1 MGETQPT
8 ETKEIYIMAFSIKQI
23 KAILSSHNMP
33 VDDLDAAAEDICA
46 RHSADLDSI
55 KEERDTFK
63 KDAET
68 LADVKKELEA
78 LKANTGDDYKAKWEK
93 EKQDFA
99 DFKAEVASKETLA
112 AKKAAFQK
120 VAKDAGLT
128 EAGIAKAAKYQ
139 DYSKIELDDKG
150 EIKDAKDLMKS
161 IKEEWPEHVAKKE
174 TKGAETPNPP
184 EGGNGGSGY
193 SDIRAMT
200 AKWHAAK
207 YGEVPKAKSAAE
219 SGNNE

>member
-1 MGETQPT
+1 MALTREFLTALGIEKEKHQAIIDAHT
-8 ETKEIYIMAFSIKQI
+8 ETT
-23 KAILSSHNMP
+23 
-33 VDDLDAAAEDICA
+33 D
-46 RHSADLDSI
+46 
-55 KEERDTFK
+55 
-63 KDAET
+63 
-68 LADVKKELEA
+68 A
-78 LKANTGDDYKAKWEK
+78 LKAERDRYKADAEKLPKVQEDLKKAQAAAKDSGEYDKLKKEFDDYKA
-93 EKQDFA
+93 D
-99 DFKAEVASKETLA
+99 VASKEALA

-150 EIKDAKDLMKS
+150 EIKDAKDLIKT

-174 TKGAETPNPP
+174 TKGADTPNPP
-184 EGGNGGSGY
+184 EGGNGGSGF

-207 YGEVPKAKSAAE
+207 YGEAPKAKTAADG
-219 SGNNE
+219 GNE

>member
-1 MGETQPT
+1 MALTREFLTALGIEKEKHQAIIDAHT
-8 ETKEIYIMAFSIKQI
+8 ETT
-23 KAILSSHNMP
+23 
-33 VDDLDAAAEDICA
+33 D
-46 RHSADLDSI
+46 
-55 KEERDTFK
+55 
-63 KDAET
+63 
-68 LADVKKELEA
+68 A
-78 LKANTGDDYKAKWEK
+78 LKAERDRYKADAEKLPKVQEDLKKAQAAAKDSGEYDKLKKEFDDYKA
-93 EKQDFA
+93 D
-99 DFKAEVASKETLA
+99 VASKEALA

-150 EIKDAKDLMKS
+150 EIKDAKDLMKT

-174 TKGAETPNPP
+174 TKGADTPTPP

>member
-1 MGETQPT
+1 MALTREFLTALGIEKEKHQAIIDAHT
-8 ETKEIYIMAFSIKQI
+8 ETT
-23 KAILSSHNMP
+23 
-33 VDDLDAAAEDICA
+33 D
-46 RHSADLDSI
+46 
-55 KEERDTFK
+55 
-63 KDAET
+63 
-68 LADVKKELEA
+68 A
-78 LKANTGDDYKAKWEK
+78 LKAERDRYKADAEKLPKVQEDLKKAQAAAKDSGEYDKLKKEFDDYKA
-93 EKQDFA
+93 D
-99 DFKAEVASKETLA
+99 VASKEALA

-174 TKGAETPNPP
+174 TKGANTPNPP
-184 EGGNGGSGY
+184 DGGNGGSEF

-207 YGEVPKAKSAAE
+207 YGEAPKAKSAADG
-219 SGNNE
+219 GNE

>member
-1 MGETQPT
+1 MALTREFLTALGIEKEKHQAIIDAHT
-8 ETKEIYIMAFSIKQI
+8 ETT
-23 KAILSSHNMP
+23 
-33 VDDLDAAAEDICA
+33 D
-46 RHSADLDSI
+46 
-55 KEERDTFK
+55 
-63 KDAET
+63 
-68 LADVKKELEA
+68 A
-78 LKANTGDDYKAKWEK
+78 LKAERDRYKADADKLPKVQEDLKKAQAAAKDSGEYDKLKKEFDDYKA
-93 EKQDFA
+93 D
-99 DFKAEVASKETLA
+99 VASKEALA

-139 DYSKIELDDKG
+139 DYSKLELDDKG
-150 EIKDAKDLMKS
+150 EIKDAKDLMKT

>member
-1 MGETQPT
+1 
-8 ETKEIYIMAFSIKQI
+8 MALSRSFLKSIGLNEDQINAVVEANSESLEGI
-23 KAILSSHNMP
+23 KAERDKYKADAEKLP
-33 VDDLDAAAEDICA
+33 KVQEDLKKAQAAAK
-46 RHSADLDSI
+46 DSGEYD
-55 KEERDTFK
+55 K
-63 KDAET
+63 
-68 LADVKKELEA
+68 LKKEF
-78 LKANTGDDYKAKWEK
+78 DDYKA
-93 EKQDFA
+93 D
-99 DFKAEVASKETLA
+99 VASKEALA

-174 TKGAETPNPP
+174 TKGADTPNPP

>member
-68 LADVKKELEA
+68 LADVKKELDA
-78 LKANTGDDYKAKWEK
+78 LKANTGDDFKAKWEK

-99 DFKAEVASKETLA
+99 DYKAEVEKEKTLE
-112 AKKAAFQK
+112 AKRA
-120 VAKDAGLT
+120 VLREIAKDAGLS
-128 EAGIAKAAKYQ
+128 EAGIAKAVKYH
-139 DYSKIELDDKG
+139 DFDKMELDDKG
-150 EIKDAKDLMKS
+150 AAKDKATILKGL
-161 IKEEWPEHVAKKE
+161 KEEWADYIQTTE
-174 TKGAETPNPP
+174 TRGANTATPPTT
-184 EGGNGGSGY
+184 SGTGRKTV
-193 SDIRAMT
+193 DEIMAIKDDVERQT
-200 AKWHAAK
+200 AIAQNLDLFGK
-207 YGEVPKAKSAAE
+207 
-219 SGNNE
+219 

>member
-1 MGETQPT
+1 MALTREFLTALGIEKEKHQAIIDAHT
-8 ETKEIYIMAFSIKQI
+8 ETT
-23 KAILSSHNMP
+23 
-33 VDDLDAAAEDICA
+33 D
-46 RHSADLDSI
+46 
-55 KEERDTFK
+55 
-63 KDAET
+63 
-68 LADVKKELEA
+68 A
-78 LKANTGDDYKAKWEK
+78 LKAERDRYKADAEKLPKVQEDLKKAQAAAKDSGEYDKLKKEFDDYKA
-93 EKQDFA
+93 D
-99 DFKAEVASKETLA
+99 VASKEALA

-174 TKGAETPNPP
+174 TKGAVTPNPP
-184 EGGNGGSGY
+184 DGGNGGSGF

-207 YGEVPKAKSAAE
+207 YGEAPKAKTAADG
-219 SGNNE
+219 GNE

>member
-1 MGETQPT
+1 MALTREFLTALGIEKEKHQAIIDAHT
-8 ETKEIYIMAFSIKQI
+8 ETT
-23 KAILSSHNMP
+23 
-33 VDDLDAAAEDICA
+33 D
-46 RHSADLDSI
+46 
-55 KEERDTFK
+55 
-63 KDAET
+63 
-68 LADVKKELEA
+68 A
-78 LKANTGDDYKAKWEK
+78 LKAERDRYKADAEKLPKVQEDLKKAQAAAKDSGEYDKLKKEFDDYKA
-93 EKQDFA
+93 D
-99 DFKAEVASKETLA
+99 VASKEALA

-139 DYSKIELDDKG
+139 DYSKIELDEKG
-150 EIKDAKDLMKS
+150 EIKDAKDLMKT

-184 EGGNGGSGY
+184 EGGNGGSGF

-207 YGEVPKAKSAAE
+207 YGEAPKAKTATDG
-219 SGNNE
+219 GNE

>member
-1 MGETQPT
+1 MALTREFLTALGIEKEKHQAIIDAHT
-8 ETKEIYIMAFSIKQI
+8 ETT
-23 KAILSSHNMP
+23 
-33 VDDLDAAAEDICA
+33 D
-46 RHSADLDSI
+46 
-55 KEERDTFK
+55 
-63 KDAET
+63 
-68 LADVKKELEA
+68 A
-78 LKANTGDDYKAKWEK
+78 LKAERDRYKADAEKLPKVQEDLKKAQAAAKDSGEYDKLKKEFDDYKA
-93 EKQDFA
+93 D
-99 DFKAEVASKETLA
+99 VASKEALA

-139 DYSKIELDDKG
+139 DYSKIELDEKG

-174 TKGAETPNPP
+174 TKGADTPNPP
-184 EGGNGGSGY
+184 EGGNGGSGF

-207 YGEVPKAKSAAE
+207 YGEAPKAKTAADG
-219 SGNNE
+219 GNE

>member
-1 MGETQPT
+1 MALTREFLTALGIEKEKHQAIIDAHT
-8 ETKEIYIMAFSIKQI
+8 ETT
-23 KAILSSHNMP
+23 
-33 VDDLDAAAEDICA
+33 D
-46 RHSADLDSI
+46 
-55 KEERDTFK
+55 
-63 KDAET
+63 
-68 LADVKKELEA
+68 A
-78 LKANTGDDYKAKWEK
+78 LKAERDRNKADAEKLPKVQEDLKKAQAAAKDSGEYDKLKKEFDDYKA
-93 EKQDFA
+93 
-99 DFKAEVASKETLA
+99 EVESKEALA

-174 TKGAETPNPP
+174 TKGADTPNPP
-184 EGGNGGSGY
+184 EGGNGGSGF

-207 YGEVPKAKSAAE
+207 YGEAPKAKTAADG
-219 SGNNE
+219 GNE

>member
-1 MGETQPT
+1 MALTREFLTALGIEKEKHQAIIDAHT
-8 ETKEIYIMAFSIKQI
+8 ETT
-23 KAILSSHNMP
+23 
-33 VDDLDAAAEDICA
+33 D
-46 RHSADLDSI
+46 
-55 KEERDTFK
+55 
-63 KDAET
+63 
-68 LADVKKELEA
+68 A
-78 LKANTGDDYKAKWEK
+78 LKAERDRYKADAEKLPKVQEDLKKAQAAAKDSGEYDKLKKEFDDYKA
-93 EKQDFA
+93 D
-99 DFKAEVASKETLA
+99 VASKEALA

-150 EIKDAKDLMKS
+150 EIKDAKDLIKT

-174 TKGAETPNPP
+174 TKGADTPNPP
-184 EGGNGGSGY
+184 DGGNGGSGF

-207 YGEVPKAKSAAE
+207 YGEAPKAKSAADG
-219 SGNNE
+219 GNE

>member
-1 MGETQPT
+1 MALTREFLTALGIEKEKHQAIIDAHT
-8 ETKEIYIMAFSIKQI
+8 ETT
-23 KAILSSHNMP
+23 
-33 VDDLDAAAEDICA
+33 D
-46 RHSADLDSI
+46 
-55 KEERDTFK
+55 
-63 KDAET
+63 
-68 LADVKKELEA
+68 A
-78 LKANTGDDYKAKWEK
+78 LKAERDRYKADADKLPKVQEDLKKAQAAAKDSGEYDKLKKEFDDYKA
-93 EKQDFA
+93 D
-99 DFKAEVASKETLA
+99 VASKEALA

-139 DYSKIELDDKG
+139 DYTKIELDEKG
-150 EIKDAKDLMKS
+150 EIKDAKDLMKT

>member
-1 MGETQPT
+1 
-8 ETKEIYIMAFSIKQI
+8 MALSRSFLKSIGLNEDQINAVVEANSESLEGI
-23 KAILSSHNMP
+23 KAERDKYKADAEKLP
-33 VDDLDAAAEDICA
+33 KVQEDLKKAQAAAK
-46 RHSADLDSI
+46 DSGEYD
-55 KEERDTFK
+55 K
-63 KDAET
+63 
-68 LADVKKELEA
+68 LKKEF
-78 LKANTGDDYKAKWEK
+78 DDYKA
-93 EKQDFA
+93 D
-99 DFKAEVASKETLA
+99 VASKEALA

-139 DYSKIELDDKG
+139 DYSKIELDEKG

-174 TKGAETPNPP
+174 TKGADTPNPP
-184 EGGNGGSGY
+184 EGGNGGSGF

>member
-1 MGETQPT
+1 MALTREFLTALGIEKEKHQAIIDAHT
-8 ETKEIYIMAFSIKQI
+8 ETT
-23 KAILSSHNMP
+23 
-33 VDDLDAAAEDICA
+33 D
-46 RHSADLDSI
+46 
-55 KEERDTFK
+55 
-63 KDAET
+63 
-68 LADVKKELEA
+68 A
-78 LKANTGDDYKAKWEK
+78 LKAERDRNKADAEKLPKVQEDLKKAQAAAKDSGEYDKLKKEFDDYKA
-93 EKQDFA
+93 D
-99 DFKAEVASKETLA
+99 VASKEALA

-174 TKGAETPNPP
+174 TKGADTPNPP
-184 EGGNGGSGY
+184 EGGNGGSGF

-207 YGEVPKAKSAAE
+207 YGEAPKAKTAADG
-219 SGNNE
+219 GNE